1 MKIQISRKWYL
12 AIIGLAD
19 WQEKAQELP
28 YREYMELKE
37 IIENFI
43 SRVYKDIRKRGGMV
57 TSLFWSQENL
67 SPIFLLEATSMN
79 EKFLKELRA
88 KFSDITERI
97 NATLT
102 TEERQTNLGK
112 NLLNIS
118 PEGRLLLLECNIPVQ
133 SEIFPDDEQVAEA
146 FSNAYNSEL
155 ISIKRSEHDFSGR
168 KNWLAT
174 VESVLSRELI
184 REVGPVKKLREVKEI
199 ESRRLYLKKTQGD
212 FEKITRVLSEAV
224 PFRSSLFELL
234 IPGSSFD
241 TREPLGHII
250 IQYFSTGG
258 NFPLKLNW
266 RSNTHERLGRKIEE
280 FSIVNFEGVTWNDLD
295 KILSISEQIV
305 YDKIEK
311 TITDVGGIKVD
322 AFWTERDLSTNIFF
336 ISKFSFTEDV
346 LKGIK
351 DFIKADS
358 RKQLEGY
365 IGPSS
370 ANLFDVWRRAGLHYN
385 YLVFEV
391 KGFDTDE
398 DKKLTDWVKRLKGKE
413 IPGPNYVA
421 EKEIIE
427 QRNYRPL

>member
-12 AIIGLAD
+12 AIVGLAD

-28 YREYMELKE
+28 YREYIELKE

-43 SRVYKDIRKRGGMV
+43 SRIYKDIRKRGGMV

-67 SPIFLLEATSMN
+67 SPIFLLEATNMN

-97 NATLT
+97 NGTLT
-102 TEERQTNLGK
+102 AEERQGNLGK

-118 PEGRLLLLECNIPVQ
+118 PEGRLLLLECNIPPQ
-133 SEIFPDDEQVAEA
+133 SEIFPDDEQIAEA
-146 FSNAYNSEL
+146 FSDAFNSEL
-155 ISIKRSEHDFSGR
+155 ISIKRSAHDFSGR

-224 PFRSSLFELL
+224 PFRSNLFEILT
-234 IPGSSFD
+234 PGSSFD

-336 ISKFSFTEDV
+336 ISKFSFTEDI

-351 DFIKADS
+351 EFIKAES

-365 IGPSS
+365 IGPST
-370 ANLFDVWRRAGLHYN
+370 AELFDVWRRADLHYN
-385 YLVFEV
+385 YLVFNV
-391 KGFDTDE
+391 KGFDSDE

-413 IPGPNYVA
+413 IPGPNYAA
-421 EKEIIE
+421 EKEVIE

>member
-12 AIIGLAD
+12 AIVGLAD

-37 IIENFI
+37 IIDNFI
-43 SRVYKDIRKRGGMV
+43 SRIYKDIRKRGGMV

-67 SPIFLLEATSMN
+67 SPTFLLEATNMN
-79 EKFLKELRA
+79 ERFLKELRA

-97 NATLT
+97 NGSLT
-102 TEERQTNLGK
+102 AEERQSNLGK
-112 NLLNIS
+112 NLLNVN
-118 PEGRLLLLECNIPVQ
+118 PEGRLLLLECNIPLQ
-133 SEIFPDDEQVAEA
+133 SEIFPDDGQIAEA
-146 FSNAYNSEL
+146 FSDAFNSEL

-174 VESVLSRELI
+174 VESILSRELI
-184 REVGPVKKLREVKEI
+184 REVGPIKKLREVKEI
-199 ESRRLYLKKTQGD
+199 EGRRLYLKKTQGD
-212 FEKITRVLSEAV
+212 FEKITRVLTEAV

-234 IPGSSFD
+234 APGSSFD

-280 FSIVNFEGVTWNDLD
+280 FSLVNFEGVTWNDLD

-351 DFIKADS
+351 EFITAES

-365 IGPSS
+365 IGPST
-370 ANLFDVWRRAGLHYN
+370 ADLFDVWRRAGLHYN

-391 KGFDTDE
+391 KGFDSDE
-398 DKKLTDWVKRLKGKE
+398 DKKLTDWIKRLKGKE
-413 IPGPNYVA
+413 IPGPNYSA
-421 EKEIIE
+421 EKEVIE